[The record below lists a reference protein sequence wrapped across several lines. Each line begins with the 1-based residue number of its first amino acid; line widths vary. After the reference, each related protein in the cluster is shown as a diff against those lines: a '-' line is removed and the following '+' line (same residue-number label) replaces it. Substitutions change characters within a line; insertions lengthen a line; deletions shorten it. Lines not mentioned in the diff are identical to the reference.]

1 MDRVIPK
8 PTVKRLNLYAREVQR
23 MIDVGQQKVS
33 SSDLGNRVGVKSNQV
48 RKDLAYLAR
57 DEVAGDHGRAGI
69 GYDCERLVVGIEK
82 LVGAQKRWSLALVG
96 VGNIGR
102 ALLSYASFDEEGYPI
117 AAAFDANEKMVGK
130 RIGRWEVQPMTQLTR
145 TIKARRIPIG
155 ILAVPREAAQGLADQ
170 LCAVGVVGLLNFA
183 PMQLTVP
190 PHVVVANID
199 LTITL
204 KQLSMD
210 IALKSGSGR
219 SSHRRRKERS

>member
-8 PTVKRLNLYAREVQR
+8 PTAKRLNIYAREVQ
-23 MIDVGQQKVS
+23 MMLELGQQKVS
-33 SSDLGNRVGVKSNQV
+33 STDLGNRVGVKSNQV
-48 RKDLAYLAR
+48 RKDLVYLER
-57 DEVAGDHGRAGI
+57 DELAGDHGRAGI
-69 GYDCERLVVGIEK
+69 GYDCERLLNGIEK

-117 AAAFDANEKMVGK
+117 AAVFDANERMVGK
-130 RIGRWEVQPMTQLTR
+130 RIGRWEVQPIAQLTR
-145 TIKARRIPIG
+145 TVRLRRIPIG

-190 PHVVVANID
+190 PHVVVTNID

-210 IALKSGSGR
+210 IAARNGSGR
-219 SSHRRRKERS
+219 SRSRRRKERS

>member
-8 PTVKRLNLYAREVQR
+8 PTAKRLNIYAREVQL
-23 MIDVGQQKVS
+23 MIDQGKQKVS
-33 SSDLGNRVGVKSNQV
+33 STDLGNRVGVKSNQV

-69 GYDCERLVVGIEK
+69 GYDCERLLGGLEK

-117 AAAFDANEKMVGK
+117 AAVFDANEKMVGK
-130 RIGRWEVQPMTQLTR
+130 RIGRWEVQPISQLTR
-145 TIKARRIPIG
+145 TVKSRRIPIG

-190 PHVVVANID
+190 SHVVVANID

-210 IALKSGSGR
+210 IAARDGSDR
-219 SSHRRRKERS
+219 TNPRRRRERP